1 MTVKGV
7 TVIGPLPGALDNPNT
22 YAGAIMAG
30 SSQKEAAVALLAAL
44 SDPASRPR
52 WTAAGL
58 EPAF

>member
-1 MTVKGV
+1 M
-7 TVIGPLPGALDNPNT
+7 PGELDNPNT
-22 YAGAIMAG
+22 YTGAIMAG
-30 SSQKEAAVALLAAL
+30 SAQREPAGALLAAL